1 MQHVNIRNILFP
13 AEYLKRQFLGDNPS
27 VPMVKNGLD
36 CAEAHNHKLIKAVS
50 VSICYSDFH
59 DVEIAEVF

>member
-1 MQHVNIRNILFP
+1 
-13 AEYLKRQFLGDNPS
+13 
-27 VPMVKNGLD
+27 MVKNGLD